1 MKVFNNFVNENNQ
14 TIYDE
19 FGNSLKIGDS
29 VIFYCDLGEESKD
42 RKVLTP
48 RLYEGKLKSWD
59 SSKLEGTIETKQF
72 DQDNYELPKTIKVH
86 QRLLVKV

>member
-1 MKVFNNFVNENNQ
+1 MKTINDFINEDNQ

-29 VIFYCDLGEESKD
+29 VIFFYDFGEESKE
-42 RKVLTP
+42 RKVFTP

-72 DQDNYELPKTIKVH
+72 DQDNYKLPKNIKVY
-86 QRLLVKV
+86 QRLIAKI